1 LNKLINVV
9 VLISIFVICL
19 NEDLNL
25 LQDGTLIRF
34 SSRVIVFALL
44 RRNFFSERV
53 TDIWNSLPSDVVNF
67 SSLASFKRSINS
79 VDFSEYLVD

>member
-1 LNKLINVV
+1 
-9 VLISIFVICL
+9 L